1 MTGEFGCAQAQQPL
15 VRFGNPSMAGQNG
28 LVTLSDSRISN
39 LGAQAIEAAFD
50 AYRTR
55 FRIITGRAPLRFAQ
69 RDWVSAQADGVERL
83 ALYREIVDGLEPDI
97 RALLGDRVEDPF
109 MWAGIKAVYSGLI
122 AGRDE
127 WELAETFFNSITRRI
142 FTTVGVDPRIEFV
155 ATDFDQPP
163 TRAAEPVYRTYD
175 RSESVTGLIRTILQD
190 YRFEAPY
197 ADVERDAQVVAERVR
212 ARLGEVGALQV
223 VERTEV
229 VRSVFFRGQSAF
241 IVGRMFSGSHRF
253 PFVLAINHEASG
265 VSVDAV
271 LLRENEVSILFSFTR
286 SYFKA
291 DVPRPYDL
299 MRFLKTLVP
308 RKRAAE
314 IYIGIGENK
323 HGKTEL
329 YRDLLRYIASSSE
342 QFELARGTKGMVM
355 VVFTMP
361 GYDDV
366 FKIIRDKFPPVK
378 TTTRKAVMAK
388 YRMVF
393 QHDRAGRLMDVQDF
407 QHLSFELSRFSD
419 ELLAELLSEAADTV
433 RVEGDQLVISHVYVE
448 RRVIPLDIFVRE
460 AGDSATREAVVDF
473 GLAIKDMA
481 STNIFPGDLLI
492 KNFGVTRHG
501 RVVFYDYDELSA
513 LTDMNFR
520 AMPEARFDDDEM
532 SAEPW
537 FSVAANDVFPEE
549 HRKFLGLQP
558 RLREVFEEHHADLFE
573 VEPWQRIQ
581 RRVLAG
587 EQIQVFA
594 YGPEARLP
602 DAPDPLG
609 W

>member
-1 MTGEFGCAQAQQPL
+1 MTRAA
-15 VRFGNPSMAGQNG
+15 RFGNLPGAGQNRR
-28 LVTLSDSRISN
+28 VTLSDSRRSN
-39 LGAQAIEAAFD
+39 LGAQAIVAAFD
-50 AYRTR
+50 AYRSR
-55 FRIITGRAPLRFAQ
+55 FRISTGRAPLRFAQ
-69 RDWVSAQADGVERL
+69 RDWVGAQADGVERL
-83 ALYREIVDGLEPDI
+83 ALYREIVDVLEPDI
-97 RALLGDRVEDPF
+97 RDLLGERVEDPF

-127 WELAETFFNSITRRI
+127 WELAETFFNSVTRRI

-155 ATDFDQPP
+155 ATDFAHPP
-163 TRAAEPVYRTYD
+163 TRSPEPVYRTYE
-175 RSESVTGLIRTILQD
+175 RSESVTELIRTILED

-197 ADVERDAQVVAERVR
+197 ADIDRDAKAVAERVTT
-212 ARLGEVGALQV
+212 RLREVGALQV

-229 VRSVFFRGQSAF
+229 VRPVFFRGQSAF
-241 IVGRMFSGSHRF
+241 IVGRMFSGSDRF
-253 PFVLAINHEASG
+253 PIVLALNNEASG
-265 VSVDAV
+265 VYVDAV

-329 YRDLLRYIASSSE
+329 YRDLLRHLDSSSE

-366 FKIIRDKFPPVK
+366 FKIIRDRFPPVK
-378 TTTRKAVMAK
+378 KTTRSAVMAK

-407 QHLSFELSRFSD
+407 QHLSFDLTRFSD
-419 ELLAELLSEAADTV
+419 DLVAELLSEASDTV
-433 RVEGDQLVISHVYVE
+433 RIEGDQLIISHVYVE

-460 AGDSATREAVVDF
+460 AGEAAAREAVVDF

-481 STNIFPGDLLI
+481 CTNIFPGDLLI

-513 LTDMNFR
+513 LTDMTFR
-520 AMPEARFDDDEM
+520 AIPPARFDDDEM

-537 FSVAANDVFPEE
+537 FSVGASDVFPEE
-549 HRKFLGLQP
+549 HRRFLGLQP
-558 RLREVFEEHHADLFE
+558 GLKEVFEAHHADLFE
-573 VEPWQRIQ
+573 VEPWLDIQ
-581 RRVLAG
+581 ERVRTG
-587 EQIQVFA
+587 ELIQVFA
-594 YGPEARLP
+594 YGGEARLP
-602 DAPDPLG
+602 DAPEPTG